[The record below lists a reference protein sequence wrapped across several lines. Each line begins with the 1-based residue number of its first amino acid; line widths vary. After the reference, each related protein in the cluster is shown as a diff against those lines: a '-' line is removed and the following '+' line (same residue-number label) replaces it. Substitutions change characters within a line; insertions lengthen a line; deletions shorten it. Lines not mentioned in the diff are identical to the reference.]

1 MSDQP
6 NPGRPL
12 KREGDPA
19 SSHLHMRITRQQKAA
34 YVRAA
39 VAEQKKLS
47 EWVTEKLDKEARP

>member
-6 NPGRPL
+6 KPGRPL

-39 VAEQKKLS
+39 VRQKKKLS
-47 EWVTEKLDKEARP
+47 EWVCETLDKAVK